1 MTMKKVYLLLIYLLA
16 FTTLNAQYVTL
27 YTPKGSPIQTFIN
40 PEGTNEWITT
50 TTNRYIGEYGAENVL
65 APASRRYNCHSY
77 AWNISEGGTNV
88 VWMNQYDSQSNPNI
102 WKYWTDGSY
111 VETTENDAEKIF
123 YYNGD
128 HSAIK
133 SKNVAGKYESKWG
146 QAPLMRHNPTE
157 GPSIYNMAYRR
168 YYKKAPPPY
177 SISGPSSVCNQATY
191 TVENLPPGATVQWSA
206 HPALQ
211 ISSQQDNAIVVS
223 GTTIT
228 GGCWVRAEISPPFDR
243 VLRKEN
249 ITVWQSGTHETPHL
263 IQGEIT
269 PTGGNVRLSNEILAG
284 TSNYYWWTDYETWTA
299 VSQGRPYTL
308 FTGSYNPSVADSAS
322 IIVDLT
328 TPCGE
333 SVTLY
338 RVFRWGNFRGNPPS
352 FTLSPTPPPTW

>member
-1 MTMKKVYLLLIYLLA
+1 MA

-177 SISGPSSVCNQATY
+177 SISGPSNICGQGTY
-191 TVENLPPGATVQWSA
+191 TYTINLPNNIPVSWNVSSDIRIVSEQNNSVTVERN
-206 HPALQ
+206 P
-211 ISSQQDNAIVVS
+211 N
-223 GTTIT
+223 T
-228 GGCWVRAEISPPFDR
+228 
-243 VLRKEN
+243 
-249 ITVWQSGTHETPHL
+249 
-263 IQGEIT
+263 
-269 PTGGNVRLSNEILAG
+269 
-284 TSNYYWWTDYETWTA
+284 YYMYTD
-299 VSQGRPYTL
+299 
-308 FTGSYNPSVADSAS
+308 SYIVAD
-322 IIVDLT
+322 V
-328 TPCGE
+328 
-333 SVTLY
+333 
-338 RVFRWGNFRGNPPS
+338 
-352 FTLSPTPPPTW
+352 